1 VSSDQGSAKQFWE
14 SRYGESDAVW
24 SGRVNSVLAD
34 VAGALTPG
42 RALDVGCGEG
52 GDSIWLAKQG
62 WTVTGADISDL
73 ALSRADAAA
82 SAEGC
87 ADRIRWVSAD
97 LATWAPDETYDLVSA
112 CFFQSPIELP
122 RADVLR
128 RLAGALAP
136 GGRLLVVSH
145 HTVPPWSR
153 IAHMQEHE
161 SEHEHAPHLP
171 SAAEEVAGLGL
182 ADAADPRVVETPGPW
197 VVEVAEDRPRE
208 VTGPDGQRATILDAV
223 VVLRHE

>member
-1 VSSDQGSAKQFWE
+1 MSSDQGSAKEFWE

-24 SGRVNSVLAD
+24 SGRVNAVLAD
-34 VAGALTPG
+34 VAGPLTPG

-52 GDSIWLAKQG
+52 GDSIWLAERG
-62 WTVTGADISDL
+62 WTVTGVDISDL
-73 ALSRADAAA
+73 ALSRAAAAA
-82 SAEGC
+82 SAQDCG
-87 ADRIRWVSAD
+87 DRIRWVGAD
-97 LATWAPDETYDLVSA
+97 LATWQPDETYDLVSA

-145 HTVPPWSR
+145 HTAPPWSR
-153 IAHMQEHE
+153 IAHMQEHGDE
-161 SEHEHAPHLP
+161 PGHRHAPHLP
-171 SAAEEVAGLGL
+171 SAAEELAALGL
-182 ADAADPRVVETPGPW
+182 VEGPDPW

-223 VVLRHE
+223 VVLRRP